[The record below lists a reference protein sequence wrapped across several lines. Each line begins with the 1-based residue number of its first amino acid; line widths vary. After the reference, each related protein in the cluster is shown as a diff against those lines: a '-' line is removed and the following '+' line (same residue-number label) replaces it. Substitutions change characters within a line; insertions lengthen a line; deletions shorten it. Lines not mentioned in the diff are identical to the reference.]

1 MDRTGLASLALL
13 ALLGGCLDPG
23 GSEAAPGEGGAAA
36 EADLGALLADL
47 PCEAPYDDVGTT
59 ENLRQLSLTE
69 FDGESGPQEI
79 DVAGD
84 LLLAARDMGFSTVDV
99 SDPLLPVVLGHYGD
113 AEGMLDVKFTPDN
126 LTALVGSY
134 DHIDLVDVRDPAEPR
149 RVGRWSFDQV
159 ESPAS
164 GMNGQNAHMVFP
176 ARIAGEDW
184 VFLAPQSSTGVW
196 ILRLQGTPD
205 DRRLEFVTTTLP
217 VQGGLSGPHDIFVQ
231 HDELLQRWVLYTA
244 DAFLGWTAFDVSD
257 PANPELLVARPNAD
271 VSGTHSVQAGIV
283 GGRRIVATTTE
294 FGMNALKL
302 WDATDLLSPVQVG
315 YWTHELG
322 PGVYDHQHN
331 INIVEGR
338 LYLAHYALGL
348 YVFDLATLP
357 ASPAGAL
364 SIQPVAHYAKLQ
376 ETSLGA
382 GANGGF
388 WDLVLADGLLYA
400 GVYSGG
406 VQQGLHTIGYGCV
419 PPGDPAYT
427 STG

>member
-1 MDRTGLASLALL
+1 MARIGLAALALL
-13 ALLGGCLDPG
+13 VLGAGCLDSSTISPVDDEG
-23 GSEAAPGEGGAAA
+23 ATAAP
-36 EADLGALLADL
+36 DLSTMLADL

-59 ENLRQLSLTE
+59 ENLRQLSFTE

-99 SDPLLPVVLGHYGD
+99 SNPLLPVVMGHYGD
-113 AEGMLDVKFTPDN
+113 AAGMLDVKFTPDN

-134 DHIDLVDVRDPAEPR
+134 DNIDLVDVRDPAEPR
-149 RVGRWSFDQV
+149 QVGRWTFDQV
-159 ESPAS
+159 ESPPS
-164 GMNGQNAHMVFP
+164 GVPGQNAHMVFP

-196 ILRLQGTPD
+196 VLKLTGTPD
-205 DRRLEFVTTTLP
+205 ERSLEFVTTTMP
-217 VQGGLSGPHDIFVQ
+217 IQGGQSGPHDIFVQ
-231 HDELLQRWVLYTA
+231 YDELLQTWILYTA

-257 PANPELLVARPNAD
+257 PANPELMVAVPNAD
-271 VSGTHSVQAGIV
+271 FSGTHSVQAALV

-294 FGMNALKL
+294 FGMNALKF
-302 WDATDLLSPVQVG
+302 WDATDLARPVQVG

-322 PGVYDHQHN
+322 PGIYDHQHN

-338 LYLAHYALGL
+338 LYMAHYALGL
-348 YVFDLATLP
+348 YVFDLTLLP

-376 ETSLGA
+376 ETGLGA

-388 WDLVLADGLLYA
+388 WDLVLHEGLLYA

-406 VQQGLHTIGYGCV
+406 VQQGLHVIGYGCLT
-419 PPGDPAYT
+419 PGDPLQT
-427 STG
+427 SVG